1 MKWLETRK
9 QSSALCCSPEW
20 LLLPH
25 HRLSPFLTRPL
36 TRPPLT
42 PLSPTD
48 LLTKYQLMEECVN
61 CKSLQELSA
70 ITAQIAGYEDGS
82 QSFSFDRDKAL
93 REKAAIERRKQ
104 EEGKRKAFEDRMRRK
119 AKREGLADLDFYL
132 QAGAENPTQEELNA
146 WKGQL
151 GLVQVQD
158 GLGLV
163 TPGTGQGV
171 SGAQKQGNSAAVA
184 EGYAAAKDSVFA
196 TWKQRHSQ
204 HCWEY
209 HFNPQGCH
217 RDRTCSFLHV
227 DANFAEDKSEVYG

>member
-1 MKWLETRK
+1 
-9 QSSALCCSPEW
+9 
-20 LLLPH
+20 
-25 HRLSPFLTRPL
+25 
-36 TRPPLT
+36 
-42 PLSPTD
+42 
-48 LLTKYQLMEECVN
+48 MEECVN
-61 CKSLQELSA
+61 CKSLSELSA
-70 ITAQIAGYEDGS
+70 ITALIAEYEDGS
-82 QSFSFDRDKAL
+82 QSFAFDRDKAL

-119 AKREGLADLDFYL
+119 AKREGLKDLDFYL
-132 QAGAENPTQEELNA
+132 QVGAENPTQEELNA

-151 GLVQVQD
+151 GLVQD
-158 GLGLV
+158 GLGLGLGQV
-163 TPGTGQGV
+163 TAATGQGAGV
-171 SGAQKQGNSAAVA
+171 SGAQKQCSTAAVAVA
-184 EGYAAAKDSVFA
+184 EGYAAAKEAVFA